1 MWGARGISPLF
12 LIVVAAWYA
21 RASLVDSCSD
31 ALSAESGQCWEL
43 GEGRPLGILVRQVP
57 SLVHLPPFYLGPATE
72 LIVSCPEL
80 IYFESPE
87 SDIGTHSYLPFYTT
101 LTTTDNWTHLLS
113 SWGRIDC

>member
-57 SLVHLPPFYLGPATE
+57 SGPPAPFLP
-72 LIVSCPEL
+72 
-80 IYFESPE
+80 
-87 SDIGTHSYLPFYTT
+87 GTCHGAHSQLP
-101 LTTTDNWTHLLS
+101 
-113 SWGRIDC
+113 